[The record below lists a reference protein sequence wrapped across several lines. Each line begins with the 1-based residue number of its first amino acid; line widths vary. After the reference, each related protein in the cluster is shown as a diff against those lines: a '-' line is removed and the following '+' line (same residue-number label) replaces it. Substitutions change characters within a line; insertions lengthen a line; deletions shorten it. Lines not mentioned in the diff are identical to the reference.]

1 MKFEVEEINPRSTQK
16 YPYTHRVRISGD
28 ALGKI
33 SKISAWLD
41 ENKIPHTQCGWGV
54 YYLRKDALEW
64 LMLRWS

>member
-1 MKFEVEEINPRSTQK
+1 MKFEVEEIIPRSTQQ

-28 ALGKI
+28 ALGSDKV
-33 SKISAWLD
+33 SAWLD
-41 ENKIPHTQCGWGV
+41 ENKIAHTQCGWGV